1 MVEERDFI
9 RIIREQSLKFQEN
22 RRGTLAFSREY
33 DILMMVKDSQNS
45 RRNDMR
51 LSDSIE
57 TFIKTLLA
65 EDEPEVELKRN
76 ELAEYFGCAPSQINY
91 VLATRFS
98 PDHGYLIESR
108 RGGGGYI
115 RIVRIVQ
122 SGAQQLMYL
131 INERIGDAI
140 GGGGSVTPC
149 AAADGA
155 EARHGAGSRP
165 DARRHERTGAR
176 HPDSRQHEGRT
187 ARPHLQGDADEHC
200 AAESDNAIG
209 EPARMHSAMLH
220 CEAGRVL
227 RTQKGAFQHALR
239 RMPSE

>member
-1 MVEERDFI
+1 
-9 RIIREQSLKFQEN
+9 
-22 RRGTLAFSREY
+22 
-33 DILMMVKDSQNS
+33 
-45 RRNDMR
+45 MR

-57 TFIKTLLA
+57 LFIKTLLA

-115 RIVRIVQ
+115 RIVRVVQ

-140 GGGGSVTPC
+140 GEEEAARLVQQLTEQQVISSSEGELMRAAMSTQALSVPMPDTMKD
-149 AAADGA
+149 AQR
-155 EARHGAGSRP
+155 AR
-165 DARRHERTGAR
+165 
-176 HPDSRQHEGRT
+176 
-187 ARPHLQGDADEHC
+187 
-200 AAESDNAIG
+200 IFK
-209 EPARMHSAMLH
+209 AMLTSI
-220 CEAGRVL
+220 ARQN
-227 RTQKGAFQHALR
+227 RTS
-239 RMPSE
+239 P